1 MPIHLLGTGSKRA
14 MQTDMWKQAAI
25 CLLTAVLTGG
35 GFWIVWGAEVPNRE
49 EVNRLISTSSP
60 YALDQRAINESL
72 DRIHT
77 KLNSIE
83 QQITSLI
90 ERVSRLEGTK

>member
-1 MPIHLLGTGSKRA
+1 
-14 MQTDMWKQAAI
+14 MQNDIWKQVAI
-25 CLLTAVLTGG
+25 CLLTALLTGS
-35 GFWIVWGAEVPNRE
+35 GFWLVWGSEIPNRE
-49 EVNRLISTSSP
+49 EVGRLISTSSP
-60 YALDQRAINESL
+60 YALDQRAISESL

-83 QQITSLI
+83 RQITSLI

>member
-1 MPIHLLGTGSKRA
+1 
-14 MQTDMWKQAAI
+14 MQNDIWKQVAI
-25 CLLTAVLTGG
+25 CLLSAVLTFG
-35 GFWIVWGAEVPNRE
+35 GFWLVWGMEVPSRE
-49 EVNRLISTSSP
+49 EVNRLISTASP

-72 DRIHT
+72 DRIHD

-83 QQITSLI
+83 KQITSLI

>member
-1 MPIHLLGTGSKRA
+1 
-14 MQTDMWKQAAI
+14 MQNEIWRQVAV
-25 CLLTAVLTGG
+25 CLLSALLTGG
-35 GFWIVWGAEVPNRE
+35 GFWLVWGAEVPNRE

-72 DRIHT
+72 GRIHQ
-77 KLNSIE
+77 KLLSIE

>member
-1 MPIHLLGTGSKRA
+1 
-14 MQTDMWKQAAI
+14 MQNEMWRQVAI
-25 CLLTAVLTGG
+25 CLLSALLTGG
-35 GFWIVWGAEVPNRE
+35 GFWLVWGAEVPNRE

-72 DRIHT
+72 GSIHE
-77 KLNSIE
+77 KLTSIE
-83 QQITSLI
+83 KQITSLI

>member
-1 MPIHLLGTGSKRA
+1 
-14 MQTDMWKQAAI
+14 MQNEIWRQVAV
-25 CLLTAVLTGG
+25 CLLSALLTGG
-35 GFWIVWGAEVPNRE
+35 GVWLVWGSEVPNRE

-72 DRIHT
+72 GRIHQ
-77 KLNSIE
+77 KLLSIE
-83 QQITSLI
+83 KQITSLI

>member
-1 MPIHLLGTGSKRA
+1 
-14 MQTDMWKQAAI
+14 MQNDIWKQVAI
-25 CLLTAVLTGG
+25 CLLSAVLTGG

-49 EVNRLISTSSP
+49 EVSRLISTASP

>member
-1 MPIHLLGTGSKRA
+1 
-14 MQTDMWKQAAI
+14 MQIEIWRQVAV
-25 CLLTAVLTGG
+25 CLLSALLTGG
-35 GFWIVWGAEVPNRE
+35 GFWLVWGSEVPNRE

-72 DRIHT
+72 GRIHK
-77 KLNSIE
+77 KLLSIE
-83 QQITSLI
+83 KQITSLI

>member
-1 MPIHLLGTGSKRA
+1 MPIHLLGNGSKRA
-14 MQTDMWKQAAI
+14 MPNDIWKQAAI

-35 GFWIVWGAEVPNRE
+35 GFWLVWGSEVPNRE
-49 EVNRLISTSSP
+49 EVSRLISTSSP

-83 QQITSLI
+83 RQITSLI

>member
-1 MPIHLLGTGSKRA
+1 M
-14 MQTDMWKQAAI
+14 AI
-25 CLLTAVLTGG
+25 CLLCAVLTGG
-35 GFWIVWGAEVPNRE
+35 GFWLAWGAEVPSRE
-49 EVNRLISTSSP
+49 EVNRLISTASP

>member
-1 MPIHLLGTGSKRA
+1 
-14 MQTDMWKQAAI
+14 MQNDIWKQVAI
-25 CLLTAVLTGG
+25 CLLSAVLTGG
-35 GFWIVWGAEVPNRE
+35 GFWLVWGAEIPNRE
-49 EVNRLISTSSP
+49 EVSRLISTSSP

-72 DRIHT
+72 ERIYT

-83 QQITSLI
+83 SHITSLI

>member
-1 MPIHLLGTGSKRA
+1 
-14 MQTDMWKQAAI
+14 MQNDIWKQVDI
-25 CLLTAVLTGG
+25 CLLTALLTGS
-35 GFWIVWGAEVPNRE
+35 GFWLVWGSEIPNRE
-49 EVNRLISTSSP
+49 EVGRLISTSSP
-60 YALDQRAINESL
+60 YALDQRAISESL

-83 QQITSLI
+83 RQITSLI

>member
-1 MPIHLLGTGSKRA
+1 
-14 MQTDMWKQAAI
+14 MQNEIWKQVAV
-25 CLLTAVLTGG
+25 CLLSAVLTGG
-35 GFWIVWGAEVPNRE
+35 GFWIVWGSEVPNRE

-72 DRIHT
+72 GRIHE

-83 QQITSLI
+83 KQITSLI

>member
-1 MPIHLLGTGSKRA
+1 MPIRPLANGLNKE
-14 MQTDMWKQAAI
+14 MQNEIWKQVAI
-25 CLLTAVLTGG
+25 GLLCALITGG
-35 GFWIVWGAEVPNRE
+35 GFWLAWGAEVPNRG
-49 EVNRLISTSSP
+49 EVIRLISTSSP

-72 DRIHT
+72 DRIHV

-83 QQITSLI
+83 TQIMSLI

>member
-1 MPIHLLGTGSKRA
+1 MADGLKRE
-14 MQTDMWKQAAI
+14 MQNDIWKQAAI

-72 DRIHT
+72 DRIHV

-83 QQITSLI
+83 LQITSLI

>member
-1 MPIHLLGTGSKRA
+1 MPIHLLGNGSKRA
-14 MQTDMWKQAAI
+14 MPNDIWKQAAI

-35 GFWIVWGAEVPNRE
+35 GFWLVWGSEVPNRE
-49 EVNRLISTSSP
+49 EVSRLISTSSP

>member
-1 MPIHLLGTGSKRA
+1 MPIHLLGNGSKRA
-14 MQTDMWKQAAI
+14 MQNDMWKQAAI
-25 CLLTAVLTGG
+25 CLLTAALTGG